1 MLLAPLVACV
11 TAYLLPQYRTS
22 LSVPGSMAA
31 RSTEPIASV
40 ESDDLALYRS
50 LEAAAAEDT
59 TLGHGLKQGLGV
71 LSQALRLYGE
81 DAVVTAFNGGKDAV
95 VVLHLM
101 RAALA
106 HHREQHAPEAG
117 ARLRVIFFEQ
127 KEEFPEVAAFLKDT
141 AERFDLEVVSYADMG
156 FAQGIAACIAEH
168 GSKAFVLGT
177 RVGDP
182 NAAGQELFE
191 PSSDWMPPFMRVNPV
206 IYWSYADVWEFTR
219 RFELPMCSLYEH
231 GYTSL
236 GKRTDTHPN
245 PALLRPDGSYAPA
258 WELKD
263 GSLERAGR
271 SSSKPAPPSQASA
284 AEEAALAGQPI
295 VGARAGELS
304 AGILIVGEEILT
316 GKTPDT
322 NMREASIVF
331 QQNGVRLR
339 RVVVVPDVLEDIA
352 VELSKLS
359 AAYDVVISSGGVG
372 PTHDDITL
380 KAVAAGLGR
389 VYEHSPAM
397 EELIAKKMPGGTLD
411 PQVVEKMCM
420 LPRGAVLRAVPDEP
434 DAWPVLQCA
443 NVFVLPGV
451 PTFFLAK
458 LRTIVT
464 HFLVKPSPR
473 LYRKLSLSLPEL
485 DIVTPLNKAVG
496 AHGSVTFGSYPVKQ
510 GDARTIITL
519 EAESGAEAELIAAID
534 ALRASLPAEAVLD
547 ESSEPR
553 ISADGDG
560 TAPTSAQVAEAGHS

>member
-1 MLLAPLVACV
+1 
-11 TAYLLPQYRTS
+11 
-22 LSVPGSMAA
+22 MAA
-31 RSTEPIASV
+31 RCTEPVASV

-50 LEAAAAEDT
+50 LEAAAEEDT

-71 LSQALRLYGE
+71 LTQALRLYGE

-117 ARLRVIFFEQ
+117 GRLRVIFFEQ

-168 GSKAFVLGT
+168 GSTAFTLGT

-182 NAAGQELFE
+182 NAAGQQLFE

-206 IYWSYADVWEFTR
+206 IYWSYADVWEFLR
-219 RFELPMCSLYEH
+219 RFELPTCSLYEH

-236 GKRTDTHPN
+236 GKQTDTHPN

-271 SSSKPAPPSQASA
+271 SSSKPPTPTQASA
-284 AEEAALAGQPI
+284 AEEAALAGRPI
-295 VGARAGELS
+295 VGARTHELS

-322 NMREASIVF
+322 NMREASIIL

-339 RVVVVPDVLEDIA
+339 RVVVVSDVLEDIA
-352 VELSKLS
+352 VELAKLS
-359 AAYDVVISSGGVG
+359 AAYDVVITSGGVG

-389 VYEHSPAM
+389 VYERSDAM
-397 EELIAKKMPGGTLD
+397 GELIAAKMQHGGSLD
-411 PQVVEKMCM
+411 PKVVEKMCM
-420 LPRGAVLRAVPDEP
+420 MPRGAMLRAVPGEP

-451 PTFFLAK
+451 PTFFVAK
-458 LRTIVT
+458 LRTIVA
-464 HFLVKPSPR
+464 HFLAKPPPK
-473 LYRKLSLSLPEL
+473 LYRKLSLSLPEM
-485 DIVTPLNKAVG
+485 DIVTALNAAVD
-496 AHGSVTFGSYPVKQ
+496 AHGGVTFGSYPVNQ
-510 GDARTIITL
+510 GDARTIITF
-519 EAESGAEAELIAAID
+519 EAESGAEAKLVAAVD

-547 ESSEPR
+547 ESSEAC
-553 ISADGDG
+553 ISGGGGDG
-560 TAPTSAQVAEAGHS
+560 AAPSTAQVAEAGHS